1 MLISKGCIRDL
12 AFLLPLLYVSVKPSR
27 LMMELVALMLISVI
41 IIYYYSAAKQLS
53 IYAQELLYSNAYVE
67 PGNPY
72 VTDSNLTIETV
83 ATGFKNP
90 TDMAFLSDDDILVL
104 EKNDG
109 TVRRV
114 VNGNVLQDPL
124 LDVAVATKDERGMLG
139 IDIAENVG
147 HPYVFLY
154 YTEAN
159 EKDGEDLQGIEPPLG
174 NRLYRYELDDDNN
187 NNNNNN
193 NDNSS
198 SSKLVN
204 GTLLLDLP
212 AAASYHN
219 GGRIKIGPDSN
230 LYITVGDQQDPAE
243 VEPLTH
249 LTTTQNVPKGLFP
262 DGTAGILRLTQD
274 GKPVEDIL
282 GGEHPVEL
290 YYAYGIR
297 NSFGIDFDPVTGTL
311 WDTEI
316 GPNGR
321 DEINIVEPA
330 FNSGWRKIQGL
341 ADSLSQILGLVEF
354 PGLSAGQYSIVG
366 LIEELSYRIQ
376 GFGGKYSDPE
386 LVWEDPITPT
396 AIKFLDSK
404 LLGGKYQNDIF
415 LGSFNHGTILHFHLN
430 EQRDA
435 LYLRGP
441 LEDKVENNPQGY
453 VPTVFGRNF
462 GRVIDLE
469 VGPDGYL
476 YMLSLAADGG
486 KIYRIL
492 STSYAIHTIT

>member
-1 MLISKGCIRDL
+1 MLLSKRCIHDL
-12 AFLLPLLYVSVKPSR
+12 AFLVPVLYACGTPHRPIMK
-27 LMMELVALMLISVI
+27 LVALMLISVI
-41 IIYYYSAAKQLS
+41 IVYYYSVAQQVS
-53 IYAQELLYSNAYVE
+53 IYAQELLYSNGNVE
-67 PGNPY
+67 PSGPY
-72 VTDSNLTIETV
+72 VTDSNLTVETV
-83 ATGFKNP
+83 ATGLNTP

-104 EKNDG
+104 EKNNG

-114 VNGNVLQDPL
+114 VNGTVLQDPL

-147 HPYVFLY
+147 HPNVFLY
-154 YTEAN
+154 YTEAK
-159 EKDGEDLQGIEPPLG
+159 EEDGEDLQGIEPPLG
-174 NRLYRYELDDDNN
+174 NRLYRYELDYNN
-187 NNNNNN
+187 NNSGRSELINR
-193 NDNSS
+193 
-198 SSKLVN
+198 
-204 GTLLLDLP
+204 TLLLDLP

-219 GGRIKIGPDSN
+219 GGKIKIGPDSN
-230 LYITVGDQQDPAE
+230 LYITVGDQQDPTE
-243 VEPLTH
+243 VEPLSH

-282 GGEHPVEL
+282 GGQHPVDL
-290 YYAYGIR
+290 FYAYGIR

-341 ADSLSQILGLVEF
+341 ADSPSQISGLVEF
-354 PGLSAGQYSIVG
+354 PGLSARQYSIVG
-366 LIEELSYRIQ
+366 LIQELSYRIQ
-376 GFGGKYSDPE
+376 GLGGTYSDPE
-386 LVWEDPITPT
+386 LVWEGPITPT
-396 AIKFLDSK
+396 AIEFLDSK

-415 LGSFNHGTILHFHLN
+415 VGSFNYGRILHFHLD

-441 LEDKVENNPQGY
+441 LEDRIDNNPQGY
-453 VPTVFGRNF
+453 APTVFGRNF
-462 GRVIDLE
+462 GKIVDLE
-469 VGPDGYL
+469 TGPDGYL
-476 YMLSLAADGG
+476 YVLSLATDGG

-492 STSYAIHTIT
+492 PKSSALNTTT

>member
-12 AFLLPLLYVSVKPSR
+12 AFLVPLLYVCGKPSR
-27 LMMELVALMLISVI
+27 LIMKLVALMLISVI
-41 IIYYYSAAKQLS
+41 IIYYSAATQLS
-53 IYAQELLYSNAYVE
+53 IYGQELLYSNTYVE
-67 PGNPY
+67 AGDPY

-83 ATGFKNP
+83 ATGLKNP

-114 VNGNVLQDPL
+114 VNGTVLQEPL

-159 EKDGEDLQGIEPPLG
+159 EEDGEDLQGIEPPLG
-174 NRLYRYELDDDNN
+174 NRLYRYELDDDDDV
-187 NNNNNN
+187 
-193 NDNSS
+193 NDYNNSS

-219 GGRIKIGPDSN
+219 GGKIRIGPDSN

-274 GKPVEDIL
+274 GKPVDDIL
-282 GGEHPVEL
+282 GGEHSMEL

-341 ADSLSQILGLVEF
+341 ADSPSQILSLVEF

-376 GFGGKYSDPE
+376 GLGGKYSDPE

-415 LGSFNHGTILHFHLN
+415 VGSFNHGTILHFHLN
-430 EQRDA
+430 EQRGA

-441 LEDKVENNPQGY
+441 LQDKVENNPQGY
-453 VPTVFGRNF
+453 APTFFGKNF
-462 GRVIDLE
+462 GRVVDLE
-469 VGPDGYL
+469 VGQDGYL
-476 YMLSLAADGG
+476 YVLSLAADGG
-486 KIYRIL
+486 KIYRIF
-492 STSYAIHTIT
+492 SKSYTIHTIT

>member
-1 MLISKGCIRDL
+1 MI
-12 AFLLPLLYVSVKPSR
+12 
-27 LMMELVALMLISVI
+27 LVALMLISVI
-41 IIYYYSAAKQLS
+41 IVHYYSASKQVS
-53 IYAQELLYSNAYVE
+53 IYAQELLYNNTAVE
-67 PGNPY
+67 SSDPY
-72 VTDSNLTIETV
+72 VTDSNFAVETV
-83 ATGFKNP
+83 ATGLKIP
-90 TDMAFLSDDDILVL
+90 TDMAFLSNDDILVL
-104 EKNDG
+104 EKNNG

-114 VNGNVLQDPL
+114 VNGTVLQDPL

-147 HPYVFLY
+147 HTSVFLY
-154 YTEAN
+154 YTEAK

-174 NRLYRYELDDDNN
+174 NRLYRYELDNISININNNSNN

-193 NDNSS
+193 SVANQ
-198 SSKLVN
+198 LVN

-212 AAASYHN
+212 AAASHHN
-219 GGRIKIGPDSN
+219 GGKVKIGPDGN

-243 VEPLTH
+243 EEPLTH
-249 LTTTQNVPKGLFP
+249 LTITQNVPKGLFP

-274 GKPVEDIL
+274 GKPVENIL
-282 GGEHPVEL
+282 GGQHPVDL

-297 NSFGIDFDPVTGTL
+297 NSFGIDFDPVTGRL
-311 WDTEI
+311 WDLEI

-321 DEINIVEPA
+321 DEMNIVEPA

-341 ADSLSQILGLVEF
+341 AKSQSEILGLVNF
-354 PGLSAGQYSIVG
+354 PGLSARQFSIVG

-376 GFGGKYSDPE
+376 GLGGKYSDPE
-386 LVWEDPITPT
+386 LVWENPIVPT
-396 AIKFLDSK
+396 AIEFLDSK

-415 LGSFNHGTILHFHLN
+415 VGSFNYGRILHFHLN

-435 LYLRGP
+435 PYLRGP

-453 VPTVFGRNF
+453 TSSVFGRNF
-462 GRVIDLE
+462 GKIVDLE
-469 VGPDGYL
+469 TGPDGYL
-476 YMLSLAADGG
+476 YVLSVVADDG

-492 STSYAIHTIT
+492 PKNNAINTIP